1 MKSSLSRWWVG
12 HCILASL
19 TVIGCALDGF
29 SGERSNTQQAAVSKQ
44 TALAG
49 SGTGR
54 SDRSPANAPLAQ
66 PGTDVLRP
74 AAPPQAAGT
83 AQADNADS
91 NVTASKESM
100 SQALNWAK
108 DHLPDIESL
117 ADYSA
122 TLVKRE
128 RIDGKL
134 QPEQRFFV
142 KIRHKPFSV
151 YSRGLAPPGV
161 AGQEAIYVA
170 GQNDGKMW
178 AHLGGPQSVKT
189 HALLLKTDGWIVMHD
204 QRYPITEI
212 GLASMLKHLIACG
225 ERDGQD
231 QDCQVKFLSGCKVEN
246 QTCMGFEVLH
256 PKEASGLKFHLARI
270 FVDEQYK
277 YPVRYEAYSWPLTPG
292 GSPQLEEAYSY
303 LDLKVNNGFTDAD
316 FSTKN
321 PAYHFH

>member
-1 MKSSLSRWWVG
+1 
-12 HCILASL
+12 
-19 TVIGCALDGF
+19 
-29 SGERSNTQQAAVSKQ
+29 
-44 TALAG
+44 
-49 SGTGR
+49 
-54 SDRSPANAPLAQ
+54 
-66 PGTDVLRP
+66 
-74 AAPPQAAGT
+74 
-83 AQADNADS
+83 
-91 NVTASKESM
+91 
-100 SQALNWAK
+100 
-108 DHLPDIESL
+108 
-117 ADYSA
+117 
-122 TLVKRE
+122 
-128 RIDGKL
+128 
-134 QPEQRFFV
+134 
-142 KIRHKPFSV
+142 
-151 YSRGLAPPGV
+151 
-161 AGQEAIYVA
+161 
-170 GQNDGKMW
+170 MW